1 MQVCVHGKPLRD
13 SPAFES
19 LPHSDRQTVHY
30 QETVPSSAIG
40 QHNSHAE
47 LEAFIVVV
55 SYF

>member
-47 LEAFIVVV
+47 SEAFIVVV